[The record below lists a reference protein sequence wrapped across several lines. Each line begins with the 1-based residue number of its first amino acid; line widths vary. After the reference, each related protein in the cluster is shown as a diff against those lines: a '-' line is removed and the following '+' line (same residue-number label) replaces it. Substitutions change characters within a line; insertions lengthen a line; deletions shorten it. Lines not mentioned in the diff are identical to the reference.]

1 MMPNSEPVGSATAFQ
16 APAIGSRAKF
26 VWPLFLIAFGFLLA
40 SFPARN
46 PDVWGHLANGRSALN
61 HLELRDSFTPLFDA
75 ILFAGHALG
84 GEFLVVFTKALSVG
98 LLGVILFNTSRLV
111 LRHIDGLGSEPDA
124 LATLS
129 RQTSLTRPAPKET
142 IPNHW
147 RDQPLGSLG
156 VSALIV
162 GLALLAVSLRANL
175 QPQTATY
182 LLLALTA
189 FGLQRFGTR
198 PMRKLD
204 WAFLALLALAWVN
217 LDRGFVY
224 GLAVIATVGVGHRLD
239 RSPPTAPRHF
249 YPILFGISIAACVL
263 NPAHWTGEFPLPLE
277 LRWITTRGA
286 AGEMR
291 SPMTLAYFQSVRESP
306 AALAYYPLLLLSAL
320 GFVWNRG
327 GFRWERFLP
336 SALFAGLSMASD
348 RAIPLFAIVAAPVAA
363 MNLSE
368 AWARRSHI
376 PTKRIRAKW
385 LGYSLRGFLAAAF
398 LIAAWPG
405 WLQRA
410 PYEPRRW
417 AFDLS
422 PSPALAADFLRKA
435 KTPEGRTLHLTEESR
450 RVFRWHC
457 PEDDGGFDPQLVSEL
472 LEGRPVDDAMRSA
485 KIERIALYHPDAERL
500 RPALNALLRDR
511 YRWPLLHLRGGV
523 AIFGRRDPSPDSE
536 NRVDEGIELMATR
549 MPELDGGRPPVP
561 RSGPD
566 LAVPPL
572 ETSLQAVFTR
582 PRSVQSEHRE
592 EAALLL
598 VMADVS
604 QRWIPKLSG
613 LAWPYEQT
621 AGLIGATVTA
631 MNPLQAATGALLRLN
646 YASPQLPDPGR
657 PSRLFQ
663 LVEQHFEYTQ
673 ASRDDFLPGTL
684 PASIRA
690 GRRAT
695 GDDSGDSAAWL
706 LLSEAYWKLMADSR
720 ERVWIGEFKQLGE
733 LRQAQI
739 ATALRRAIEASPS
752 PSARM
757 HGLSSLMFRQM
768 GHLDL
773 GLEHLEAAR
782 AVERRNARGVP
793 PDAAAAKAD
802 QRYRDDV
809 KKLRDQYDRESAGL
823 RVVDQTR
830 LAEELHLPGLAL
842 ELLLKSD
849 IAAFGVAGL
858 KQQVE
863 LMVRTG
869 RSQQVIEWMAPEQK
883 DSVGLRNYHWW
894 RAQAFAGLGDYDSA
908 DRELIEIGGGA
919 GDLIPDPALL
929 VTRTATLVGKNVL
942 GESPQ
947 GRGLPDA
954 IARAYSRSDAVTEL
968 TTMETRLKNLAE
980 VSALRGILALE
991 IGDWSAAKQYGEAAK
1006 SFTPVRSDGTATT
1019 LRQVGQSL
1027 VDRSHPPK

>member
-1 MMPNSEPVGSATAFQ
+1 MMPNSEPVGSATVSP
-16 APAIGSRAKF
+16 APALGSFAKF
-26 VWPLFLIAFGFLLA
+26 VWPLFLLAFGFLLA

-46 PDVWGHLANGRSALN
+46 PDVWGHLANGRAVFSE
-61 HLELRDSFTPLFDA
+61 LELRTSFTPLFDA

-84 GEFLVVFTKALSVG
+84 GEFLAVFTKALSVG
-98 LLGVILFNTSRLV
+98 FLGVILFCTSRRSSV
-111 LRHIDGLGSEPDA
+111 R
-124 LATLS
+124 LS
-129 RQTSLTRPAPKET
+129 VIIL
-142 IPNHW
+142 
-147 RDQPLGSLG
+147 
-156 VSALIV
+156 
-162 GLALLAVSLRANL
+162 GLALLAISMRANL

-182 LLLALTA
+182 LLLGFTA
-189 FGLQRFGTR
+189 FGLKRFGTR
-198 PMRKLD
+198 PLRKLD
-204 WAFLALLALAWVN
+204 WALLALLAIAWVN

-224 GLAVIATVGVGHRLD
+224 GLAVIATVGIGHRFD
-239 RSPPTAPRHF
+239 RSPPTATRHF
-249 YPILFGISIAACVL
+249 YPILFGLLVAACLL

-277 LRWITTRGA
+277 LRWITTRAA
-286 AGEMR
+286 AGELR
-291 SPMTLAYFQSVRESP
+291 SPMTVAYFQSVRESP
-306 AALAYYPLLLLSAL
+306 AALAYYPLLLLSAS
-320 GFVWNRG
+320 GFVWNRA

-336 SALFAGLSMASD
+336 SALFAGLSIASD
-348 RAIPLFAIVAAPVAA
+348 RAIPLFAIVAGPVAA
-363 MNLSE
+363 SNLSE
-368 AWARRSHI
+368 AWARRSHV
-376 PTKRIRAKW
+376 PTKRIRRKW
-385 LGYSLRGFLAAAF
+385 LGHSLQGLLAAAF

-457 PEDDGGFDPQLVSEL
+457 PEDDGRFDPELVSKL
-472 LEGRPVDDAMRSA
+472 LEGRPVDDEMRTA
-485 KIERIALYHPDAERL
+485 RIDRIALYHPDAERL

-511 YRWPLLHLRGGV
+511 YRWPLLYLRGGV
-523 AIFGRRDPSPDSE
+523 AIFGRRDPSLGSDS
-536 NRVDEGIELMATR
+536 RVDQGIDLMATR
-549 MPELDGGRPPVP
+549 MPELDDGRPPVP
-561 RSGPD
+561 RNGPE
-566 LAVPPL
+566 LVVPSL
-572 ETSLQAVFTR
+572 ETTLQAMFTR

-621 AGLIGATVTA
+621 AGLIGATVAA

-657 PSRLFQ
+657 PSLLFQ
-663 LVEQHFEYTQ
+663 LAERHFEYSQ

-695 GDDSGDSAAWL
+695 GDDPGDAAAWL
-706 LLSEAYWKLMADSR
+706 LLGEAYWKLTADSR
-720 ERVWIGEFKQLGE
+720 GRVWVGDFKQLRE

-757 HGLSSLMFRQM
+757 HGLASLMFRQM

-773 GLEHLEAAR
+773 SLEHLEAAR

-793 PDAAAAKAD
+793 PEAAVEKAD
-802 QRYRDDV
+802 RRYRDDV
-809 KKLRDQYDRESAGL
+809 KKLREQYDRESAGL
-823 RVVDQTR
+823 RVVEQAR
-830 LAEELHLPGLAL
+830 LAEELNLPGLAL

-858 KQQVE
+858 KHQIE
-863 LMVRTG
+863 LMIRTG
-869 RSQQVIEWMAPEQK
+869 RAQQVIEWMAPEQK

-968 TTMETRLKNLAE
+968 TTMEARLKNLAE

-991 IGDWSAAKQYGEAAK
+991 AGDWSAAKQYGEAAK

-1027 VDRSHPPK
+1027 VDRSHSAK